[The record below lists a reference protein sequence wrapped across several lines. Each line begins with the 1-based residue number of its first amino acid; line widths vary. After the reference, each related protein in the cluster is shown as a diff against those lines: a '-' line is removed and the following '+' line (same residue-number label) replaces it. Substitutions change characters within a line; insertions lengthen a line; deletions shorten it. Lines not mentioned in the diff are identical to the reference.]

1 MNTLVVTGERSA
13 ENYAS
18 LLVDELSKKGDFK
31 FFSIC
36 STLLEKKTEKI
47 ADFRDISIIGAKE
60 ALPILKKAIKTLNE
74 TKRTIKEKDID
85 LVILLD
91 FPEFN
96 LKIAKFAKKL
106 GKKVVYYITPQV
118 WAWRKYRVK
127 QLDKYTDLIIPILP
141 FERFFFKL
149 NNLSKVEYLGHPLV
163 DILHGK
169 IGIHKKE
176 NIILL
181 MPGSRKSELELN
193 SRVIFKAAEIIK
205 NNTEGFR
212 FVWIYPKHLPNEL
225 KGRLLEDYDFIE
237 IEHDPYEY
245 MDKAFFGILKSGT
258 TTLEAAMFGLPMV
271 VVYKISPASY
281 RMGKIL
287 IRNIRFISLPNL
299 ISGDEVVKELIQND
313 ATEDKIAE
321 EFFRIYEDKAI
332 YENIRSRLKGLND
345 ILGEYPVTE
354 KIAEKIV
361 SIL

>member
-1 MNTLVVTGERSA
+1 MNTLIVTGERSA

-18 LLVDELSKKGDFK
+18 LLVDELKKRGNFK

-36 STLLEKKTEKI
+36 STLLEEKTEKI

-60 ALPILKKAIKTLNE
+60 ALSILKKAIKTLNE
-74 TKRTIKEKDID
+74 TKRAIREKEID

-118 WAWRKYRVK
+118 WAWRKYRTK
-127 QLDKYTDLIIPILP
+127 QLDRYTNLIIPILP
-141 FERFFFKL
+141 FERFFFKI
-149 NNLSKVEYLGHPLV
+149 NNLDKVVYLGHPLV
-163 DILHGK
+163 DILHDK
-169 IGIHKKE
+169 IEKHKKE

-181 MPGSRKSELELN
+181 MPGSRKSEIKLN
-193 SRVIFKAAEIIK
+193 SKIIFKAAETIK
-205 NNTEGFR
+205 SSVEGFR

-225 KGRLLEDYDFIE
+225 KERLLEDYDFIE
-237 IEHDPYEY
+237 VEHDPYEY

-258 TTLEAAMFGLPMV
+258 TTLEASLFGLPMV
-271 VVYKISPASY
+271 VVYRVSPTTY

-287 IRNIRFISLPNL
+287 IKNIRFISLPNL
-299 ISGDEVVKELIQND
+299 IAGEEIVKELIQNE
-313 ATEDKIAE
+313 ATEEKIAE
-321 EFFRIYEDKAI
+321 EFFRIYKDTALYKS
-332 YENIRSRLKGLND
+332 IRSKLKGLRN

-354 KIAEKIV
+354 KIAERIV